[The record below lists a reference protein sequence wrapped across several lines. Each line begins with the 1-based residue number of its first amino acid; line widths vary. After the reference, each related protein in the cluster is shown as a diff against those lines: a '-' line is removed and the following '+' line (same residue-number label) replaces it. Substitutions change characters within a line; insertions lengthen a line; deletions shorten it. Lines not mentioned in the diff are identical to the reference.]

1 MFDFEPVMHKNV
13 PPAHFGYMATGIDDE
28 VTLRANRE
36 GFQKF
41 QLLPRRL
48 VDVSQLDLTMELF
61 GRSYGSPVVLA
72 PTGSNKAFHE
82 DGDLAVSRAA
92 RRTNNLQIL
101 STVATASIEQAIEAR
116 GRPVWFQLYPTNKW
130 AVAEALAKR
139 AETAGRETIVVT
151 VDVLARQNWET
162 YVRLWRTDK
171 RNCAE
176 CHGLGL
182 ASFVKR
188 KPNFD
193 GLDLSGIDRRAPP
206 TSPGTFIKRLRDTVK
221 TKLVLKGLMTAAD
234 AILAVDNGLDAIVV
248 SNHGGR
254 DDDFGRSTI
263 DALPEIIE
271 AVDGRIPVLVDS
283 GFRRGTDIVK
293 ALALGARAVCIG
305 RPYLWGLGAFG
316 QAGVERVLDLL
327 QQETRAAMQQ
337 VGARALKQLG
347 PALVKRASYAPPA
360 IAATSG
366 PRPRPI
372 ALGPPSRLE
381 QEPHALLGLVDP
393 VLDQAGGGDVAMLVG
408 DLMEDAHVLEQLL
421 VVVAQLGQH
430 VGRRYV
436 LGVVVEHALQA
447 LDVADRLDG
456 RGAELAHPLGDDVG
470 HGVDLGR
477 LVVEQQM
484 VVAEMRARDVPVE
497 ILGLEIE
504 RDHVGQQ
511 DVEAARHVL
520 AGVGAKVV
528 RRGEVGGPAGLGVF
542 GHGLKSP
549 ESGNRAAI

>member
-1 MFDFEPVMHKNV
+1 MIGRESMTSARRRFLKYLAASPLLAGSDLLAQEQRLPDPMAWAPRALQPLIESPREALSVFDFEPVMQKNV

-48 VDVSQLDLTMELF
+48 VDVSQVDLGLELF
-61 GRSYGSPVVLA
+61 GRTYGSPVVLA

-82 DGDLAVSRAA
+82 DGDLAVSRAG

-130 AVAEALAKR
+130 SIAEALAKR
-139 AETAGRETIVVT
+139 AEQAGAETIVVT

-162 YVRLWRTDK
+162 YMRLWRTDK
-171 RNCAE
+171 RACGE

-188 KPNFD
+188 KPHFD
-193 GLDLSGIDRRAPP
+193 GLDISGVDSSGA
-206 TSPGTFIKRLRDTVK
+206 TNLTWAFIKRLRDTVK
-221 TKLVLKGLMTAAD
+221 TRLVLKGLMTAAD
-234 AILAVDNGLDAIVV
+234 AMLAVENGLDAIIV

-263 DALPEIIE
+263 DVLPEIVE
-271 AVDGRIPVLVDS
+271 AVDGRLPILVDS

-316 QAGVERVLDLL
+316 QAGVETVLSLL

-337 VGARALKQLG
+337 LGVRSLKQIG
-347 PALVKRASYAPPA
+347 PALVKRAS
-360 IAATSG
+360 
-366 PRPRPI
+366 
-372 ALGPPSRLE
+372 
-381 QEPHALLGLVDP
+381 
-393 VLDQAGGGDVAMLVG
+393 
-408 DLMEDAHVLEQLL
+408 
-421 VVVAQLGQH
+421 
-430 VGRRYV
+430 
-436 LGVVVEHALQA
+436 
-447 LDVADRLDG
+447 
-456 RGAELAHPLGDDVG
+456 
-470 HGVDLGR
+470 
-477 LVVEQQM
+477 
-484 VVAEMRARDVPVE
+484 
-497 ILGLEIE
+497 
-504 RDHVGQQ
+504 
-511 DVEAARHVL
+511 
-520 AGVGAKVV
+520 
-528 RRGEVGGPAGLGVF
+528 
-542 GHGLKSP
+542 
-549 ESGNRAAI
+549 

>member
-1 MFDFEPVMHKNV
+1 MNPARRRFLKFLAASPLLAGSDLLAQEQRLPDPMVWAPRSLDKLIETPREALSVFDFEPVMHKNV

-48 VDVSQLDLTMELF
+48 VDVSHLDLTMELF
-61 GRSYGSPVVLA
+61 GRTYGSPVVLA

-82 DGDLAVSRAA
+82 DGDLAASRAA

-101 STVATASIEQAIEAR
+101 STVATASIEQAVEAR

-130 AVAEALAKR
+130 AVAEALARR
-139 AETAGRETIVVT
+139 AETAGAETIVVT

-162 YVRLWRTDK
+162 YVRLSRTDK

-193 GLDLSGIDRRAPP
+193 GLDLSGIESTGA
-206 TSPGTFIKRLRDTVK
+206 TSLTWTFIKRLRDTVK
-221 TKLVLKGLMTAAD
+221 TKLVLKGLMTVAD
-234 AILAVDNGLDAIVV
+234 AILAVDNGLDAIIV

-316 QAGVERVLDLL
+316 QPGVERVLDLL

-337 VGARALKQLG
+337 VGARTLKQLG
-347 PALVKRASYAPPA
+347 PALVKRAS
-360 IAATSG
+360 
-366 PRPRPI
+366 
-372 ALGPPSRLE
+372 
-381 QEPHALLGLVDP
+381 
-393 VLDQAGGGDVAMLVG
+393 
-408 DLMEDAHVLEQLL
+408 
-421 VVVAQLGQH
+421 
-430 VGRRYV
+430 
-436 LGVVVEHALQA
+436 
-447 LDVADRLDG
+447 
-456 RGAELAHPLGDDVG
+456 
-470 HGVDLGR
+470 
-477 LVVEQQM
+477 
-484 VVAEMRARDVPVE
+484 
-497 ILGLEIE
+497 
-504 RDHVGQQ
+504 
-511 DVEAARHVL
+511 
-520 AGVGAKVV
+520 
-528 RRGEVGGPAGLGVF
+528 
-542 GHGLKSP
+542 
-549 ESGNRAAI
+549 

>member
-1 MFDFEPVMHKNV
+1 MDLPALRRLTSDGTPDDGWRLLEEVERGTRQEQRPLIRTAAEALSVFDFEPVMHKNV

-48 VDVSQLDLTMELF
+48 VDVSQLDLSLELF
-61 GRSYGSPVVLA
+61 GRTWGSPVVLA

-92 RRTNNLQIL
+92 RRSNNLQIL
-101 STVATASIEQAIEAR
+101 STVATTSIEQAIEAR

-130 AVAEALAKR
+130 AVAEALARR
-139 AETAGRETIVVT
+139 AETAGAETIVVT

-162 YVRLWRTDK
+162 YVRLSRTDK

-193 GLDLSGIDRRAPP
+193 GLDLSGIESTGA
-206 TSPGTFIKRLRDTVK
+206 TSLTWTFIKRLRDTVK
-221 TKLVLKGLMTAAD
+221 TKLVLKGLMTVAD
-234 AILAVDNGLDAIVV
+234 AILAVDNGLDAIIV

-337 VGARALKQLG
+337 VGARTLKQLG
-347 PALVKRASYAPPA
+347 PALVKRAS
-360 IAATSG
+360 
-366 PRPRPI
+366 
-372 ALGPPSRLE
+372 
-381 QEPHALLGLVDP
+381 
-393 VLDQAGGGDVAMLVG
+393 
-408 DLMEDAHVLEQLL
+408 
-421 VVVAQLGQH
+421 
-430 VGRRYV
+430 
-436 LGVVVEHALQA
+436 
-447 LDVADRLDG
+447 
-456 RGAELAHPLGDDVG
+456 
-470 HGVDLGR
+470 
-477 LVVEQQM
+477 
-484 VVAEMRARDVPVE
+484 
-497 ILGLEIE
+497 
-504 RDHVGQQ
+504 
-511 DVEAARHVL
+511 
-520 AGVGAKVV
+520 
-528 RRGEVGGPAGLGVF
+528 
-542 GHGLKSP
+542 
-549 ESGNRAAI
+549 

>member
-1 MFDFEPVMHKNV
+1 
-13 PPAHFGYMATGIDDE
+13 
-28 VTLRANRE
+28 
-36 GFQKF
+36 
-41 QLLPRRL
+41 LPRRL
-48 VDVSQLDLTMELF
+48 VDVSQLDLSVDLF
-61 GRSYGSPVVLA
+61 GRTYGSPVVLA

-92 RRTNNLQIL
+92 RRSNNLQIL

-130 AVAEALAKR
+130 AVAEALARR
-139 AETAGRETIVVT
+139 AENAGVETIVVT

-176 CHGLGL
+176 CHGLGF

-193 GLDLSGIDRRAPP
+193 GLDLSGIDSTGA
-206 TSPGTFIKRLRDTVK
+206 TNLTWAFIKRLRDTVK

-234 AILAVDNGLDAIVV
+234 AILAVDNGLDAIIV

-263 DALPEIIE
+263 DALPEIVE
-271 AVDGRIPVLVDS
+271 AVDGRLPVLVDS

-337 VGARALKQLG
+337 VGARSLKQLG
-347 PALVKRASYAPPA
+347 PALVKRAS
-360 IAATSG
+360 
-366 PRPRPI
+366 
-372 ALGPPSRLE
+372 
-381 QEPHALLGLVDP
+381 
-393 VLDQAGGGDVAMLVG
+393 
-408 DLMEDAHVLEQLL
+408 
-421 VVVAQLGQH
+421 
-430 VGRRYV
+430 
-436 LGVVVEHALQA
+436 
-447 LDVADRLDG
+447 
-456 RGAELAHPLGDDVG
+456 
-470 HGVDLGR
+470 
-477 LVVEQQM
+477 
-484 VVAEMRARDVPVE
+484 
-497 ILGLEIE
+497 
-504 RDHVGQQ
+504 
-511 DVEAARHVL
+511 
-520 AGVGAKVV
+520 
-528 RRGEVGGPAGLGVF
+528 
-542 GHGLKSP
+542 
-549 ESGNRAAI
+549 

>member
-1 MFDFEPVMHKNV
+1 MIGRQSMTSARRRFLKYLAASPLLAGSDLLAQEQRLPDPMVWAPRVLQPLIESPRDALSVFDFEPVMQKNV

-48 VDVSQLDLTMELF
+48 VDVSQVDLGLELF

-92 RRTNNLQIL
+92 RRSNNLQIL

-130 AVAEALAKR
+130 SVAEALAIR
-139 AETAGRETIVVT
+139 AEKAGAETIVVT
-151 VDVLARQNWET
+151 VDVVARQNWET
-162 YVRLWRTDK
+162 YMRLWRTDK
-171 RNCAE
+171 RACGE

-182 ASFVKR
+182 ASFVRR
-188 KPNFD
+188 KPHFD
-193 GLDLSGIDRRAPP
+193 GLDLSGVESTGA
-206 TSPGTFIKRLRDTVK
+206 TNLTWAFIKRLRDTVK
-221 TKLVLKGLMTAAD
+221 TRLVLKGLMTAAD
-234 AILAVDNGLDAIVV
+234 ALLAVENGLDAIIV

-263 DALPEIIE
+263 DALPEIVE

-316 QAGVERVLDLL
+316 QAGVEAVLSLL

-337 VGARALKQLG
+337 VGVRSLKQIG
-347 PALVKRASYAPPA
+347 PALV
-360 IAATSG
+360 
-366 PRPRPI
+366 
-372 ALGPPSRLE
+372 
-381 QEPHALLGLVDP
+381 
-393 VLDQAGGGDVAMLVG
+393 
-408 DLMEDAHVLEQLL
+408 
-421 VVVAQLGQH
+421 
-430 VGRRYV
+430 RRV
-436 LGVVVEHALQA
+436 Q
-447 LDVADRLDG
+447 
-456 RGAELAHPLGDDVG
+456 P
-470 HGVDLGR
+470 
-477 LVVEQQM
+477 
-484 VVAEMRARDVPVE
+484 
-497 ILGLEIE
+497 
-504 RDHVGQQ
+504 
-511 DVEAARHVL
+511 
-520 AGVGAKVV
+520 
-528 RRGEVGGPAGLGVF
+528 
-542 GHGLKSP
+542 
-549 ESGNRAAI
+549 

>member
-1 MFDFEPVMHKNV
+1 LPDPMVWAPRSLDKLIETPREALSVFDFEPVMHKNV

-48 VDVSQLDLTMELF
+48 VDVSQLDLSMELF
-61 GRSYGSPVVLA
+61 GRTYGSPVVLA

-139 AETAGRETIVVT
+139 AEAAGAETIVVT

-171 RNCAE
+171 SNCAE
-176 CHGLGL
+176 CHGMGL

-193 GLDLSGIDRRAPP
+193 GLDLSGIESTGA
-206 TSPGTFIKRLRDTVK
+206 TSLTWTFIKRLRDTVK
-221 TKLVLKGLMTAAD
+221 IKLVLKGLMTAAD
-234 AILAVDNGLDAIVV
+234 AILAVDNGVDAIIV

-347 PALVKRASYAPPA
+347 PALVKRAS
-360 IAATSG
+360 
-366 PRPRPI
+366 
-372 ALGPPSRLE
+372 
-381 QEPHALLGLVDP
+381 
-393 VLDQAGGGDVAMLVG
+393 
-408 DLMEDAHVLEQLL
+408 
-421 VVVAQLGQH
+421 
-430 VGRRYV
+430 
-436 LGVVVEHALQA
+436 
-447 LDVADRLDG
+447 
-456 RGAELAHPLGDDVG
+456 
-470 HGVDLGR
+470 
-477 LVVEQQM
+477 
-484 VVAEMRARDVPVE
+484 
-497 ILGLEIE
+497 
-504 RDHVGQQ
+504 
-511 DVEAARHVL
+511 
-520 AGVGAKVV
+520 
-528 RRGEVGGPAGLGVF
+528 
-542 GHGLKSP
+542 
-549 ESGNRAAI
+549 

>member
-1 MFDFEPVMHKNV
+1 MIFQVRKNMNSARRRFLKYLAASPLLAGSDLLAQERRLPDPMVWAPRSLDKLIETPREALSVFDFEPVMHKNV

-48 VDVSQLDLTMELF
+48 VDVSQLDLSMELF
-61 GRSYGSPVVLA
+61 GRTYGSPVVLA

-130 AVAEALAKR
+130 AVAEALARR
-139 AETAGRETIVVT
+139 AETAGAETIVVT

-176 CHGLGL
+176 CHGPGL

-193 GLDLSGIDRRAPP
+193 GLDLSGIESTGA
-206 TSPGTFIKRLRDTVK
+206 TSLTWTFIKRLRDTVK

-234 AILAVDNGLDAIVV
+234 AILAVDSGLDAIIV

-271 AVDGRIPVLVDS
+271 AVDGRLPVLVDS

-347 PALVKRASYAPPA
+347 PALVKRAS
-360 IAATSG
+360 
-366 PRPRPI
+366 
-372 ALGPPSRLE
+372 
-381 QEPHALLGLVDP
+381 
-393 VLDQAGGGDVAMLVG
+393 
-408 DLMEDAHVLEQLL
+408 
-421 VVVAQLGQH
+421 
-430 VGRRYV
+430 
-436 LGVVVEHALQA
+436 
-447 LDVADRLDG
+447 
-456 RGAELAHPLGDDVG
+456 
-470 HGVDLGR
+470 
-477 LVVEQQM
+477 
-484 VVAEMRARDVPVE
+484 
-497 ILGLEIE
+497 
-504 RDHVGQQ
+504 
-511 DVEAARHVL
+511 
-520 AGVGAKVV
+520 
-528 RRGEVGGPAGLGVF
+528 
-542 GHGLKSP
+542 
-549 ESGNRAAI
+549 

>member
-1 MFDFEPVMHKNV
+1 MVWAPRMLEPLIGSPREALSVFDFEPVMQKNV

-48 VDVSQLDLTMELF
+48 VDVSQVDLGLELF

-92 RRTNNLQIL
+92 RRSNNLQIL

-130 AVAEALAKR
+130 SVAEALAIR
-139 AETAGRETIVVT
+139 AEKAGAETIVVT
-151 VDVLARQNWET
+151 VDVVARQNWET
-162 YVRLWRTDK
+162 YMRLWRTDK
-171 RNCAE
+171 RACGE

-182 ASFVKR
+182 ASFVRR
-188 KPNFD
+188 KPHFD
-193 GLDLSGIDRRAPP
+193 GLDLSGVESTGA
-206 TSPGTFIKRLRDTVK
+206 TNLTWAFIKRLRDTVK
-221 TKLVLKGLMTAAD
+221 TRLVLKGLMTAAD
-234 AILAVDNGLDAIVV
+234 ALLAVENGLDAIIV

-263 DALPEIIE
+263 DALPEIVE

-316 QAGVERVLDLL
+316 QAGVETVLSLL

-337 VGARALKQLG
+337 VGVRSLKQIG
-347 PALVKRASYAPPA
+347 PALV
-360 IAATSG
+360 
-366 PRPRPI
+366 
-372 ALGPPSRLE
+372 
-381 QEPHALLGLVDP
+381 
-393 VLDQAGGGDVAMLVG
+393 
-408 DLMEDAHVLEQLL
+408 
-421 VVVAQLGQH
+421 
-430 VGRRYV
+430 RRV
-436 LGVVVEHALQA
+436 Q
-447 LDVADRLDG
+447 
-456 RGAELAHPLGDDVG
+456 P
-470 HGVDLGR
+470 
-477 LVVEQQM
+477 
-484 VVAEMRARDVPVE
+484 
-497 ILGLEIE
+497 
-504 RDHVGQQ
+504 
-511 DVEAARHVL
+511 
-520 AGVGAKVV
+520 
-528 RRGEVGGPAGLGVF
+528 
-542 GHGLKSP
+542 
-549 ESGNRAAI
+549 

>member
-1 MFDFEPVMHKNV
+1 MTTQPTARRRFLKYLAASPLFAGADVLAQEQRLPDPMVWAPRSLDKLIESPREALSVFDFEPVMRKNV

-48 VDVSQLDLTMELF
+48 VDVSQLDLGMELF
-61 GRSYGSPVVLA
+61 GRTYGSPVVLA

-92 RRTNNLQIL
+92 RRSNNLQIL

-130 AVAEALAKR
+130 AVAEALARR
-139 AETAGRETIVVT
+139 AEKAGAETIVVT

-162 YVRLWRTDK
+162 SVRLWRTDK

-193 GLDLSGIDRRAPP
+193 GLDLSGIDSTGA
-206 TSPGTFIKRLRDTVK
+206 TNLTWTFIKRLRDTVK
-221 TKLVLKGLMTAAD
+221 TRLVLKGLMTAAD
-234 AILAVDNGLDAIVV
+234 ATLAVDNGLDAIIV

-263 DALPEIIE
+263 DALPEIVE

-347 PALVKRASYAPPA
+347 PALVKRAS
-360 IAATSG
+360 
-366 PRPRPI
+366 
-372 ALGPPSRLE
+372 
-381 QEPHALLGLVDP
+381 
-393 VLDQAGGGDVAMLVG
+393 
-408 DLMEDAHVLEQLL
+408 
-421 VVVAQLGQH
+421 
-430 VGRRYV
+430 
-436 LGVVVEHALQA
+436 
-447 LDVADRLDG
+447 
-456 RGAELAHPLGDDVG
+456 
-470 HGVDLGR
+470 
-477 LVVEQQM
+477 
-484 VVAEMRARDVPVE
+484 
-497 ILGLEIE
+497 
-504 RDHVGQQ
+504 
-511 DVEAARHVL
+511 
-520 AGVGAKVV
+520 
-528 RRGEVGGPAGLGVF
+528 
-542 GHGLKSP
+542 
-549 ESGNRAAI
+549 